1 MTPWVIRIIAANA
14 VMFAVTTLAP
24 GIERELMFDPSE
36 ALVRPWTAVTYMF
49 LHAGFGHI
57 LFNMLSLFFFG
68 PRLEGELGEKRF
80 LWLYFVSGL
89 SGAAISFLFSSNT
102 PIIGASA
109 AVYGVLI
116 GFTWFWPRSQI
127 FLWGILPVEARWL
140 VAGMTALSLFG
151 GFGGSG
157 DGVAHFAHLGGFLG
171 GYLYLRFAAPR
182 TDAAVSSATPA
193 KNPSIDTATLQ
204 RWRSIP
210 TAGMHE
216 VNREEFQ
223 RIIAKVEGEGPSAL
237 TPQEIAFLERFSAR

>member
-1 MTPWVIRIIAANA
+1 MTPWVMRIIAANA
-14 VMFAVTTLAP
+14 VMFVVTNLAP
-24 GIERELMFDPSE
+24 GIERELMFMPAE
-36 ALVRPWTAVTYMF
+36 ALLRPWTAVTYMF
-49 LHAGFGHI
+49 LHGGFGHI
-57 LFNMLSLFFFG
+57 LFNMLALFFFG
-68 PRLEGELGEKRF
+68 PRLEGELGAKRF

-89 SGAAISFLFSSNT
+89 SGAALSFLFSFNT

-140 VAGMTALSLFG
+140 VAGMTALSIFG
-151 GFGGSG
+151 GFGGGG

-171 GYLYLRFAAPR
+171 GYLYLRSAAPR
-182 TDAAVSSATPA
+182 P
-193 KNPSIDTATLQ
+193 DTAGPAVAAERQAIDPGTLQ
-204 RWRSIP
+204 RWRGIP

-223 RIIAKVEGEGPSAL
+223 RIMTKVDGEGPGNL